1 MERSVFLWDLDRSLA
16 DYDGAMIRD
25 LNKIRSPEEEPFT
38 PENVWTKREHYIH
51 ERMEMIKNIPGWWRN
66 LDPLLKGFAVFNI
79 AKKMGFHNAVLT
91 RGTRKSHIWAEKL
104 DWCMNRLGE
113 NIEVHVV
120 TGEKGKVY
128 GKVLY
133 DDYPPFV
140 SGWLEHRPRGLA
152 IMPIT
157 KHTQPHEIHKHP
169 NVILWDGKDET
180 FQYIERMLKRVLER
194 IPGTPLVLGE

>member
-1 MERSVFLWDLDRSLA
+1 MERSVALWDLDRSLA

-38 PENVWTKREHYIH
+38 PANVWTKRAHYIH
-51 ERMEMIKNIPGWWRN
+51 ERMEMIKNIPGWWRK
-66 LDPLLKGFAVFNI
+66 LDPILKGFAVYHL
-79 AKKMGFHNAVLT
+79 AVKLGFHNIVLT

-104 DWCMNRLGE
+104 DWSMDNLGE
-113 NIEVHVV
+113 NIEVHCV
-120 TGEKGKVY
+120 TGEKSRVY

-140 SGWLEHRPRGLA
+140 TGWLEHRPRGLA
-152 IMPIT
+152 IMPVG

-169 NVILWDGKDET
+169 NVILWDGQQPT
-180 FQYIERMLKRVLER
+180 FDYIERMLKRVVER
-194 IPGTPLVLGE
+194 KTGEPLVLGE

>member
-1 MERSVFLWDLDRSLA
+1 MERSIFLWDLDRSLA

-38 PENVWTKREHYIH
+38 PENVWTKRAHYIH
-51 ERMEMIKNIPGWWRN
+51 ERMEMIKSIPGWWRK
-66 LDPLLKGFAVFNI
+66 LDPLLKGFAVLNL
-79 AKKMGFHNAVLT
+79 AKTMGFHNIVLT
-91 RGTRKSHIWAEKL
+91 RGTRKSPIWMEKL
-104 DWCMNRLGE
+104 DWCIDRLGE
-113 NIEVHVV
+113 NIAVHIV
-120 TGEKGKVY
+120 TDEKSGVY

-157 KHTQPHEIHKHP
+157 KHTKPHEIHKHP
-169 NVILWDGKDET
+169 NVILWDGQQPT
-180 FQYIERMLKRVLER
+180 FDYIERMLKRVLER
-194 IPGTPLVLGE
+194 VPGTPLVLGE